1 MPRRRGGA
9 QADFAE
15 FNPMEARLVKLEQT
29 REREFDRL
37 YWQGQ
42 PMAARFE
49 AAWDLVRLYL
59 TMRGREG
66 EQRLQRSV
74 AVLKQLPG

>member
-1 MPRRRGGA
+1 
-9 QADFAE
+9 
-15 FNPMEARLVKLEQT
+15 MEARLVKLEQT
-29 REREFDRL
+29 REREFDRH

-42 PMAARFE
+42 PMAARFN